1 MRCRHGADSTCSG
14 MSSTRMMTTTR
25 DIGDILGQCRPLLRR
40 DLRGSVPI
48 WRRVANASRTIS
60 LSPRVRYVH
69 VHSGETVAFRIGD
82 KMLGWTFMVEPVG
95 GGRSIDLSA
104 IFPDL
109 PQAKGVVVFIERSNL
124 YRAG

>member
-1 MRCRHGADSTCSG
+1 MKSKGPRLAALMLSLLA
-14 MSSTRMMTTTR
+14 
-25 DIGDILGQCRPLLRR
+25 LGSACA
-40 DLRGSVPI
+40 PI
-48 WRRVANASRTIS
+48 APPPSQFGLPAAVANASRTIS

-95 GGRSIDLSA
+95 GGRSVDLSA